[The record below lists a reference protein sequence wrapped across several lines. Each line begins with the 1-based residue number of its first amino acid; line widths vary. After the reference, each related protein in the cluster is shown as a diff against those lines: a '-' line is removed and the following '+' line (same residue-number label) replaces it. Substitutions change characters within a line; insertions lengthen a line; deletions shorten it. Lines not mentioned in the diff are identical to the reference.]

1 MIPTKVFECFKE
13 YLPVYGKQ
21 TETYFPNGK
30 NSIRI
35 RQSNGQEFIF
45 SINGPKMWK
54 LETVDQFLADMKG
67 DKNHE

>member
-1 MIPTKVFECFKE
+1 MIPTKVFEYFKE
-13 YLPVYGKQ
+13 CLPVYSKQ

-45 SINGPKMWK
+45 SINGPRMWK